1 VDYYAVKSLHV
12 SAVVLSYALFF
23 LRGVWM
29 LQGSPRLGARWV
41 RTVPHVVDSVL
52 LAAAVVLVL
61 MLREYPFGTG
71 WLTAKTIWLVVY
83 IGLGTVALRRG
94 RSKRVRLRAWIAAQA
109 VFVYIVSVALT
120 KNPFVLF

>member
-41 RTVPHVVDSVL
+41 RTVPHVVDTVL
-52 LAAAVVLVL
+52 LAAAVVLVF
-61 MLREYPFGTG
+61 MLRQYPFGTG
-71 WLTAKTIWLVVY
+71 WLTAKVIGLVVY

-94 RSKRVRLRAWIAAQA
+94 RSQRVRLRAWIAAQA

-120 KNPFVLF
+120 KNPLVLF

>member
-71 WLTAKTIWLVVY
+71 WLTAKTIGLVVY

>member
-1 VDYYAVKSLHV
+1 VDHYAVKSLHV

-41 RTVPHVVDSVL
+41 RTVPHVVDTVL
-52 LAAAVVLVL
+52 LAAAVVLVF
-61 MLREYPFGTG
+61 MLRQYPFGTG
-71 WLTAKTIWLVVY
+71 WLTAKVIGLVVY

-94 RSKRVRLRAWIAAQA
+94 RSQRVRLRAWIAAQA

>member
-1 VDYYAVKSLHV
+1 
-12 SAVVLSYALFF
+12 
-23 LRGVWM
+23 
-29 LQGSPRLGARWV
+29 
-41 RTVPHVVDSVL
+41 VPHVVDSVL

-71 WLTAKTIWLVVY
+71 WLTAKTIGLVVY